1 MRGRSILCGSMMH
14 ISSYSRMVHEVV
26 RQGRF
31 VYEGVVGIKQT
42 HTARCC
48 ENLTLLSEANA
59 CLTKVI
65 KTVAIVIYRT
75 LYVVV
80 VKMRGSNT

>member
-1 MRGRSILCGSMMH
+1 MPGSMTH
-14 ISSYSRMVHEVV
+14 ISSYSRRVHELV

-48 ENLTLLSEANA
+48 ENLTLLSEAN
-59 CLTKVI
+59 V
-65 KTVAIVIYRT
+65 
-75 LYVVV
+75 
-80 VKMRGSNT
+80 

>member
-1 MRGRSILCGSMMH
+1 MGGRFTLCGSMMH
-14 ISSYSRMVHEVV
+14 ISSYSRRVHELV

-48 ENLTLLSEANA
+48 ENLRVAACKRISLGRISYILSEDN
-59 CLTKVI
+59 L
-65 KTVAIVIYRT
+65 
-75 LYVVV
+75 
-80 VKMRGSNT
+80 G